1 VGGRGFCSEAGKTQ
15 SQKKGLKTAPS
26 PTSPLHPVMMAGNHF
41 SQEKPP
47 SSLQK
52 YTRKWQVNKPYKA
65 METRRVAVPRCTVVA
80 GQIDLYTGGKG
91 AKTPMRKLIP

>member
-1 VGGRGFCSEAGKTQ
+1 VDIGQICNYIYSPQEETQPSAEPSNDGGQ
-15 SQKKGLKTAPS
+15 SFFTRETA
-26 PTSPLHPVMMAGNHF
+26 
-41 SQEKPP
+41 QR
-47 SSLQK
+47 LQK